1 MTDEQNVPLTELALM
16 VTLARIDSPEG
27 YEAFYTLIQGFP
39 PPLHARKW
47 IKDIFQAKTDGRGLV
62 IEAFRGSTKT
72 TTLTVIFVAH
82 QIGLHPE
89 KSNLIVG
96 LNDAAAK
103 KRGASKIADI
113 IEYNKAWKLIFPHI
127 IKDEKRGW
135 GDNGY
140 WVQDTS
146 MPYDEWS
153 RKLGLD
159 YTLSGWGYTSG
170 ALVGMH
176 PTGTLVIDDIHGDEN
191 TSSPRQLEE
200 VMDIIKGTLMPT
212 LVPGAFHIV
221 VGTPWVEGD
230 AISYFKALPTMF
242 HHIRTPLLSGEQSVW
257 PEVFTEE
264 EVTNRKAASG
274 AVEFARMYMLDLEAA
289 KGHNL
294 KKEWLGYFNYEDI
307 KEDWPVFMGNDYAS
321 TSDRLKQQRRDDNA
335 ICWGRLTP
343 RGDLVLIDGD
353 AEQMSQAEAYQRII
367 ARASSFP
374 TLQQIGI
381 ESIGKGEEFYELLGQ
396 APIFMPIV
404 PIPSHTG
411 LARSKGGRFEKV
423 LAPMFQRR
431 RVLLSTRQTPF
442 LKKFVDQWISW
453 DGSGNSGDDTLDA
466 VYMMTKAAEGFIA
479 LPALQVS
486 AESPLYFEKKKMVNP
501 WAILGRGNG

>member
-16 VTLARIDSPEG
+16 VALARMDSPEG
-27 YEAFYTLIQGFP
+27 YQAFYALIQGFP
-39 PPLHARKW
+39 PPRHAAAW
-47 IKDIFQAKTDGRGLV
+47 VEDIFKAKREGKGLV

-72 TTLTVIFVAH
+72 TTLTVLFVAH

-96 LNDAAAK
+96 LNDAASK

-113 IEYNKAWKLIFPHI
+113 IQYNRGWKAIFPNVVP
-127 IKDEKRGW
+127 DVPRGW

-146 MPYDEWS
+146 IPYDEWS
-153 RKLGLD
+153 RRLGLD

-242 HHIRTPLLSGEQSVW
+242 HHIRTPLLVEDKSVW

-264 EVTNRKAASG
+264 EVINRKAASG

-289 KGHNL
+289 KGHTL
-294 KKEWLGYFNYEDI
+294 KREWLGYFNYEDI
-307 KEDWPVFMGNDYAS
+307 KEDWPVFVGVDYAS
-321 TSDRLKQQRRDDNA
+321 TSDKMRQKNRDDCA

-343 RGDLVLIDGD
+343 RGDLVLVDGV
-353 AEQMSQAEAYQRII
+353 AEQMSQAESYQRLI
-367 ARASSFP
+367 AVVSTFP
-374 TLQQIGI
+374 TIQQIGI
-381 ESIGKGEEFYELLGQ
+381 ESIGKGEEFYELLAQ
-396 APIFMPIV
+396 APIFMPII

-411 LARSKGGRFEKV
+411 LARSKGGLFEKV

-442 LKKFVDQWISW
+442 LKKTVDQWISW
-453 DGSGNSGDDTLDA
+453 DGTGNTPNDTLDSI
-466 VYMMTKAAEGFIA
+466 YMMVKAAEGFIA
-479 LPALQVS
+479 LPALQIS